1 MPTTYPKSSPTEM
14 LGLLVLLKDH
24 HGEDDLARLA
34 DDLDLEIDEIL
45 PSSDW
50 AEVLGLVRVDDGR
63 MTFTPTGRA
72 LVDASI
78 RERKS
83 LLREQL
89 LRSTLFATLARS
101 LETAPGGRMDREAFS
116 RLIALTAAPA
126 DDAEQNIV
134 NWGRYAEV
142 FRYDPDGEI
151 FTLIRHRP
159 RAPAPPSARSPPSG
173 PSAPTVRAGGTGT
186 TAATDPERVL
196 RAAHVAT

>member
-1 MPTTYPKSSPTEM
+1 M

-63 MTFTPTGRA
+63 MTFTASGKA

-78 RERKS
+78 RERKT
-83 LLREQL
+83 LLRDQL
-89 LRSTLFATLARS
+89 LKSTLFATLARS
-101 LETAPGGRMDREAFS
+101 LETAPGGRMHQEEFS

-126 DDAEQNIV
+126 DD
-134 NWGRYAEV
+134 
-142 FRYDPDGEI
+142 
-151 FTLIRHRP
+151 
-159 RAPAPPSARSPPSG
+159 
-173 PSAPTVRAGGTGT
+173 
-186 TAATDPERVL
+186 
-196 RAAHVAT
+196 